1 MARTFAEETVETS
14 NTTGT
19 GAYSL
24 EGAKGDYLP
33 FEASYVTGDK
43 PAYVVRNKN
52 NTKWEMNRAAAFT
65 QGSPSTLARG
75 VWKSSNSDAPVPW
88 TVDDLPL
95 TVYVPASAEVHEGV
109 VTGWLKTARHA
120 LLRAGAFFW
129 TSADPAVSWER
140 YLATGD
146 AAQTR
151 VGFYDAV
158 KGLYFSDDRRRSIS
172 VGAFDRTIVA
182 ADANAILSYN
192 TTAAARTVTLPAG
205 STVKDGF
212 VTHHIGLDVANGL
225 VFTPDAGDGIDGG
238 ADGATLSVPG
248 KVPVSLRWDAARD
261 CWASSYVP
269 AQAPNWA
276 GRRQTA
282 ASGPRDTA
290 GLPTFLPSSSVSLN
304 LTTQNVNTTALIVAA
319 AAGWLTA
326 NGRPSDWIGRATANF
341 TWSGLTPSR
350 AAATPNF
357 LYVIVNADGTLSTG
371 ATILAPI
378 YQWAGT
384 PATTSGQFTFNVS
397 EMKGYLGNG
406 TSAPQTNLVMLGE
419 AATDGS
425 TVISTV
431 AYAYNGR
438 YEGAWTA
445 TLWTVSTGVSR
456 SHNLGVLP
464 LAKDFV
470 LECTTN
476 DNGYL
481 VGEQISM
488 ADQTL
493 TSAGVGVYHPHPLA
507 VTRNGMHTFAAS
519 TSAFVASDATT
530 GTNVALTLAR
540 WKYKPVADRGW

>member
-261 CWASSYVP
+261 CWASSYRRRRP
-269 AQAPNWA
+269 TGRAA
-276 GRRQTA
+276 GRRRRRARATRPA
-282 ASGPRDTA
+282 C
-290 GLPTFLPSSSVSLN
+290 
-304 LTTQNVNTTALIVAA
+304 
-319 AAGWLTA
+319 
-326 NGRPSDWIGRATANF
+326 RPSCRPRA
-341 TWSGLTPSR
+341 
-350 AAATPNF
+350 
-357 LYVIVNADGTLSTG
+357 
-371 ATILAPI
+371 
-378 YQWAGT
+378 
-384 PATTSGQFTFNVS
+384 
-397 EMKGYLGNG
+397 
-406 TSAPQTNLVMLGE
+406 
-419 AATDGS
+419 
-425 TVISTV
+425 
-431 AYAYNGR
+431 
-438 YEGAWTA
+438 
-445 TLWTVSTGVSR
+445 SR
-456 SHNLGVLP
+456 S
-464 LAKDFV
+464 
-470 LECTTN
+470 
-476 DNGYL
+476 
-481 VGEQISM
+481 
-488 ADQTL
+488 
-493 TSAGVGVYHPHPLA
+493 TSRRRTS
-507 VTRNGMHTFAAS
+507 TR
-519 TSAFVASDATT
+519 
-530 GTNVALTLAR
+530 R
-540 WKYKPVADRGW
+540 R